1 MSRVYQLAPS
11 ILSAD
16 FNRLGEQIQRVEK
29 AECRWL
35 HIDIMDGMFV
45 PSISFGMPVV
55 KSIRKESSLYFD
67 VHMMVKDPERYVEE
81 FQSCG
86 ADMITVHAE
95 ACRDLAETVKKIH
108 ETGADAGVA
117 VNPDTPLSAVTDVM
131 DQVEMILIMS
141 VYPGFGGQKY
151 IPESTERIRTLR
163 RMLDEKGL
171 EHVHIQVDGGI
182 NRATIDEV
190 LAAGANIIVAGSAV
204 FGSNIEQNVR
214 ELQEKFLHTAKR
226 QNKIQ
231 KDRKKRQGNVR
242 TCIISG
248 GMIEPDFAFPYLQKQ
263 QFDIILAA
271 DRGLEF
277 CYHYQIIPTYI
288 LGDFDSLSPEIL
300 NYYKENHVAPIREF
314 NPMKDN
320 TDTDIAFQQAIVL
333 GSSEITILG
342 ATGGRLDHFLSI
354 VQNLKT
360 AWEKK
365 IPAYIV
371 DSRNLITIPVETSF
385 EIRKEEQFGKYVSF
399 FPLEKEVASITL
411 EGFAYPLDHHCLP
424 NTSGGLCVSNEIV
437 EETAHVSY
445 EGGILLMVQSRD

>member
-29 AECRWL
+29 ADSRWL
-35 HIDIMDGMFV
+35 QIDIMDGMFV

-214 ELQEKFLHTAKR
+214 ELQEK
-226 QNKIQ
+226 ISSYS
-231 KDRKKRQGNVR
+231 KKA
-242 TCIISG
+242 
-248 GMIEPDFAFPYLQKQ
+248 E
-263 QFDIILAA
+263 
-271 DRGLEF
+271 
-277 CYHYQIIPTYI
+277 
-288 LGDFDSLSPEIL
+288 
-300 NYYKENHVAPIREF
+300 
-314 NPMKDN
+314 
-320 TDTDIAFQQAIVL
+320 
-333 GSSEITILG
+333 
-342 ATGGRLDHFLSI
+342 
-354 VQNLKT
+354 
-360 AWEKK
+360 
-365 IPAYIV
+365 
-371 DSRNLITIPVETSF
+371 
-385 EIRKEEQFGKYVSF
+385 
-399 FPLEKEVASITL
+399 
-411 EGFAYPLDHHCLP
+411 
-424 NTSGGLCVSNEIV
+424 
-437 EETAHVSY
+437 
-445 EGGILLMVQSRD
+445 